1 MCILVDITKLKNWCG
16 FPPFQSPPTP
26 HLALLLAVQEVDL
39 LGVKGMD
46 FGARNPSSLLASC
59 FEML

>member
-1 MCILVDITKLKNWCG
+1 MVFHHFRT
-16 FPPFQSPPTP
+16 PPPPHPALT
-26 HLALLLAVQEVDL
+26 LLLAVQEVGL
-39 LGVKGMD
+39 LGDKGMD